1 MIIYDIELEDTVPFS
16 EKFVWDLQAVRNLG
30 RWLYESTTVES
41 LEEYPFLLDMRSLY
55 LKMPLDTEIL
65 DAIDSIHERRTT
77 ATKDEE

>member
-41 LEEYPFLLDMRSLY
+41 LEEYPFLLDLRSLY